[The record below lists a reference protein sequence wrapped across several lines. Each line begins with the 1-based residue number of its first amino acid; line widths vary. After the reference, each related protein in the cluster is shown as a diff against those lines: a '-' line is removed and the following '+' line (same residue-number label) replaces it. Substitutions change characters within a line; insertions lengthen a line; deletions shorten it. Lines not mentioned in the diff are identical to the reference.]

1 MKEGSLGSWD
11 NPRLVDVLR
20 LSRPSRSMPC
30 GDVSE
35 TNGLARTT

>member
-11 NPRLVDVLR
+11 NPCLVPVRR
-20 LSRPSRSMPC
+20 LSRPSRSRPW